1 MSNVYTRHGMFVE
14 AHYMDREFEKLRGM
28 VPGKSTL
35 NMTAESEHVIEI
47 EMQIRVINKH
57 VQ

>member
-1 MSNVYTRHGMFVE
+1 MFVE
-14 AHYMDREFEKLRGM
+14 AHYMDREFEELRGM

-35 NMTAESEHVIEI
+35 NMTAESEHVTEI

>member
-1 MSNVYTRHGMFVE
+1 MFVE